1 MGYIKVCQASEV
13 PEGSSLRVEDPAGAL
28 AVHNYEGQFYV
39 TQDRCTH
46 DEWSLS
52 EGYLEDGM
60 IECSLHWAKFCV
72 KTGQVK
78 APPACQALKI
88 YPVRITGD
96 GSVAKIVKLEHAWRR
111 LDGRNDDGFQV
122 APFPG

>member
-1 MGYIKVCQASEV
+1 MGYLQVCQASEV

-96 GSVAKIVKLEHAWRR
+96 DIEVDVEAGHLT
-111 LDGRNDDGFQV
+111 
-122 APFPG
+122 